1 MVTVEE
7 YRDRVQQLLAEYQ
20 KPKSLQ
26 DGVETLLVADKEGDH
41 YQLVNVGWDNERR
54 VYGVAI
60 HIDIRENKIW
70 LQQNL
75 TDQLVA
81 EDLVAL
87 GIPKEHIVLGFQP
100 AYMRKYTEFAVN

>member
-1 MVTVEE
+1 MVAVEE
-7 YRDRVQQLLAEYQ
+7 YRERVQQLLAEYQ

-26 DGVETLLVADKEGDH
+26 DGVETQVVFDTKHDH
-41 YQLVNVGWDNERR
+41 YQLVNVGWDKDRR

-60 HIDIRENKIW
+60 HIDIKGDKVW

-87 GIPKEHIVLGFQP
+87 GIPKERIVLGFQP
-100 AYMRKYTEFAVN
+100 VYMRKHTEFAVN

>member
-26 DGVETLLVADKEGDH
+26 AEVETQLVVDTKGDH
-41 YQLVNVGWDNERR
+41 YQLVNVGWDNDRR
-54 VYGVAI
+54 VYGVVI
-60 HIDIRENKIW
+60 HIDIKDNKIW

-87 GIPKEHIVLGFQP
+87 GIPKDHIVLGFSLRTCANIQ
-100 AYMRKYTEFAVN
+100 NLL